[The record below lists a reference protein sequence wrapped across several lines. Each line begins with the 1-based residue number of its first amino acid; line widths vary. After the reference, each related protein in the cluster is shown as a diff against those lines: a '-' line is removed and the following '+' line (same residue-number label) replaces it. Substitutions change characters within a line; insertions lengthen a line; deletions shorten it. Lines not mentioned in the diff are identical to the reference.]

1 MRVFIMFISLMISL
15 PVFAQKKAFQ
25 DGEWFK
31 FRVSYSGFLTA
42 GYATLQVDNA
52 ILNGKEVYHVKG
64 YGRNTGLSRIFF
76 KVEDIYETYMDKKKD
91 IPYRF
96 IRDINEGGHTR
107 DIIVDFDHNKKEAL
121 VHDRKKDT
129 KKTFAFP
136 EGVQD
141 MVSTFYYLRNKIDT
155 SKLKDGDI
163 HDVNM
168 FYGDESFKFRL
179 KFLRK
184 ELLKTKFGQVETL
197 VFRPYVESGRV
208 FKEKESL
215 TVWIS
220 DDDNKIPLK
229 IVADLS
235 VGSLRAELDEF
246 KGLKHSFKILAK

>member
-1 MRVFIMFISLMISL
+1 MRVFLILISLIISL
-15 PVFAQKKAFQ
+15 PVLAQKKAFQ

-64 YGRNTGLSRIFF
+64 YGKNSGLSRIFF

-121 VHDRKKDT
+121 VFDRKKDT
-129 KKTFAFP
+129 KKTFSFP

-141 MVSTFYYLRNKIDT
+141 MLSTFYYLRNNIDT
-155 SKLKDGDI
+155 SKLRNGDT
-163 HDVNM
+163 HDVDM

-235 VGSLRAELDEF
+235 VGSLRADLDEF

>member
-1 MRVFIMFISLMISL
+1 MKNVLIVLLLILSFSGQ
-15 PVFAQKKAFQ
+15 AQKKAFQ

-31 FRVSYSGFLTA
+31 FKVSYSGFLSA
-42 GYATLQVDNA
+42 GYATLKVDNA
-52 ILNGKEVYHVKG
+52 ILNGKEVYHIQG
-64 YGRNTGLSRIFF
+64 YGKNTGLSRIFF

-96 IRDINEGGHTR
+96 IRNINEGGHTR
-107 DIIVDFDHNKKEAL
+107 DIIVDFDHTKKLAL
-121 VHDRKKDT
+121 VHNRKKNT
-129 KKTFAFP
+129 RETYTFP

-141 MVSTFYYLRNKIDT
+141 MLSTFYYLRNHVDT
-155 SKLKDGDI
+155 KNIRPGEYT
-163 HDVNM
+163 DVDM

-179 KFLRK
+179 KFLRR
-184 ELLKTKFGQVETL
+184 EVIKTKFGNIQTL

-229 IVADLS
+229 IVADLA
-235 VGSLRAELDEF
+235 VGSLRAELDEY
-246 KGLKHSFKILAK
+246 KGLKHWFKILSN

>member
-1 MRVFIMFISLMISL
+1 MKAVLILVSFFISLSVL
-15 PVFAQKKAFQ
+15 AQKKAFQ

-64 YGRNTGLSRIFF
+64 YGRNSGLSRIFF
-76 KVEDIYETYMDKKKD
+76 KVEDIYESYMDKQKD

-96 IRDINEGGHTR
+96 IRNINEGGHTR

-121 VHDRKKDT
+121 VFNRKKDT
-129 KKTFAFP
+129 KNTYVFP
-136 EGVQD
+136 EGAQD
-141 MVSTFYYLRNKIDT
+141 MISTFYYLRNHIDT
-155 SKLKDGDI
+155 SKLKNGDT
-163 HDVNM
+163 HDVDM

-184 ELLKTKFGQVETL
+184 ELLKTKFGEVETL

-229 IVADLS
+229 IVADLA

>member
-1 MRVFIMFISLMISL
+1 MKKVLILFLFLFSLSL
-15 PVFAQKKAFQ
+15 TAQKKAFQ

-31 FRVSYSGFLTA
+31 FKVSYGFITA

-52 ILNGKEVYHVKG
+52 ILNGREVYHVKG
-64 YGRNTGLSRIFF
+64 YGRNTGVSRVFF
-76 KVEDIYETYMDKKKD
+76 KVEDIYETYMDKQKD

-96 IRDINEGGHTR
+96 IRDIDEGGHTR
-107 DIIVDFDHNKKEAL
+107 DIQVDFNHQKKEAL
-121 VHDRKKDT
+121 VFDRKNNT
-129 KKTFAFP
+129 KNTYPFP

-141 MVSTFYYLRNKIDT
+141 MLSTFYYLRNYINT
-155 SKLKDGDI
+155 ANLKEGDS
-163 HDVNM
+163 HDVDM

-184 ELLKTKFGQVETL
+184 EIIKTKFGQIQSL

-220 DDDNKIPLK
+220 DDDNKIPLRIK
-229 IVADLS
+229 ADLA
-235 VGSLRAELDEF
+235 VGSLTAELDEY
-246 KGLKHSFKILAK
+246 KGLKHWFKILAK

>member
-1 MRVFIMFISLMISL
+1 MRVVLILVSLFISLPIL
-15 PVFAQKKAFQ
+15 AQKKAFQ

-64 YGRNTGLSRIFF
+64 YGKNSGLSRIFF
-76 KVEDIYETYMDKKKD
+76 KVEDIYESYMDKQKD

-96 IRDINEGGHTR
+96 IRNINEGGHTR

-121 VHDRKKDT
+121 VFNRKKDT
-129 KKTFAFP
+129 KNTYVFP

-141 MVSTFYYLRNKIDT
+141 MISTFYYLRNHIDT
-155 SKLKDGDI
+155 SKLSNGDT
-163 HDVNM
+163 HDVDM

-184 ELLKTKFGQVETL
+184 ELLKTKFGEVETL

-246 KGLKHSFKILAK
+246 KGLKHTFKILAK

>member
-1 MRVFIMFISLMISL
+1 MYTTEKNTKNTHPF
-15 PVFAQKKAFQ
+15 PV
-25 DGEWFK
+25 
-31 FRVSYSGFLTA
+31 
-42 GYATLQVDNA
+42 
-52 ILNGKEVYHVKG
+52 
-64 YGRNTGLSRIFF
+64 
-76 KVEDIYETYMDKKKD
+76 
-91 IPYRF
+91 
-96 IRDINEGGHTR
+96 
-107 DIIVDFDHNKKEAL
+107 
-121 VHDRKKDT
+121 
-129 KKTFAFP
+129 
-136 EGVQD
+136 GVQD
-141 MVSTFYYLRNKIDT
+141 MLSTFYYLRNNVDARN
-155 SKLKDGDI
+155 LKPGDFT
-163 HDVNM
+163 DVDM